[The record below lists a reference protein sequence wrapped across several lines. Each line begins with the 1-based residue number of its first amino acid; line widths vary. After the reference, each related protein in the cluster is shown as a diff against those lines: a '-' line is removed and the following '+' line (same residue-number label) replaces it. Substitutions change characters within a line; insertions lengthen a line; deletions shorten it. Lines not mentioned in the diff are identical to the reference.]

1 MKTIYM
7 IWYKSKHNQGPCYR
21 GREPYWTTDVNSAKD
36 YMEELKEYSKDFR
49 EDATFSIVSF
59 NAEEDENI
67 S

>member
-21 GREPYWTTDVNSAKD
+21 GREPYWSTDENSAKD
-36 YMEELKEYSKDFR
+36 YMEELKEHSKYLL
-49 EDATFSIVSF
+49 EDATFKIVSF
-59 NAEEDENI
+59 NLAEDENI